1 MTKKLLFLG
10 RAGVGKTTIKE
21 IIFEG
26 KDPKTMLEIALQPTR
41 GIETSDY
48 SWLDLELVIFD
59 TSGQELPNLITDEKE
74 SLRTF
79 SDADAVIYILDYNL
93 WHNFS
98 LEISDEINAIYNI
111 AQKNSQK
118 AKFIVLVHK
127 IDLIPEEIRNNL
139 RIFMLQLQNLIN
151 LPVKSD
157 IYFTSIAE
165 NYMYSLQNAISEI
178 LCSLSKETLL
188 LKEILN
194 RNLELF
200 PESIGFITD
209 QNKNMII
216 QSKSQDFNVNMIYES
231 YRIFYHITKDD
242 KAQEYKDGEPY
253 LIYLHDKFLR
263 MIKKKLF
270 LRFKSLDS
278 LVCAS
283 KALNQVTIEKLVNK
297 ILIDLLS
304 SYPK

>member
-1 MTKKLLFLG
+1 
-10 RAGVGKTTIKE
+10 
-21 IIFEG
+21 
-26 KDPKTMLEIALQPTR
+26 
-41 GIETSDY
+41 
-48 SWLDLELVIFD
+48 
-59 TSGQELPNLITDEKE
+59 QELPNLITDEKE

-151 LPVKSD
+151 LPVKPD

-231 YRIFYHITKDD
+231 YRIFHHITKDD